1 MKKLNRGLKPLTED
15 DARWLRSE
23 LMKTN
28 RRVPDRADLD
38 DIVQA
43 TLHDLCKAVEG
54 NRLRCR
60 PGQTVR
66 EALISFSRTVFS
78 RRLADF
84 WRRQNRTEVVSLD
97 ALADGQPDAELDQ
110 ILDLPTSRADSPR
123 RAAEWAL
130 LADLLIRAIRT
141 LPRELREMVHLR
153 LCAAGRGED
162 ISDRAIA
169 RLVGMSPRGVGKA
182 FARACQAPAMRIIR
196 EILLVSVHTTLP
208 FRD

>member
-1 MKKLNRGLKPLTED
+1 MKKLNRGAKPITED

-38 DIVQA
+38 DSVQD

-97 ALADGQPDAELDQ
+97 ALADGQPDTALDQ
-110 ILDLPTSRADSPR
+110 ALRLPTSRARSPR

-130 LADLLIRAIRT
+130 LADLLTRAIRT
-141 LPRELREMVHLR
+141 LPRKLRKMVCLR
-153 LCAAGRGED
+153 LCAAGRGETL
-162 ISDRAIA
+162 SDRTVA

-182 FARACQAPAMRIIR
+182 FAKACQ
-196 EILLVSVHTTLP
+196 
-208 FRD
+208 